1 MCQNFTCIITFF
13 LTMTPLNRNYFYGF
27 KLSHIANIK
36 ASNIQQV
43 IKLLKIQLS
52 NDQFQILNFPNLS
65 NENIYQLT
73 EMVSIELT
81 GDWIALPRMWNDC
94 NWCILNSEILNKDI
108 IYNKYHI
115 SSIENNYYFLKE
127 FLIVTLNSLYHLL
140 LPNFFLCHFYEFIFE
155 SLFFPCN

>member
-1 MCQNFTCIITFF
+1 
-13 LTMTPLNRNYFYGF
+13 MTPLNRNYFYGF
-27 KLSHIANIK
+27 KLSHIVNIK

-81 GDWIALPRMWNDC
+81 GD
-94 NWCILNSEILNKDI
+94 
-108 IYNKYHI
+108 
-115 SSIENNYYFLKE
+115 
-127 FLIVTLNSLYHLL
+127 
-140 LPNFFLCHFYEFIFE
+140 
-155 SLFFPCN
+155 